1 MEPYKGLTAVA
12 VPLDDANIDTGRIFP
27 SRFLRKPRSAG
38 YHNFLFRDGRFDEA
52 GSERPGFIMNR
63 APYRPARIVVAGANF
78 ACGSSREPAV
88 YAFVDA
94 GFRCVIAPSFGE
106 IFFSNCFRNGLL
118 PVVLPAADVLEL
130 RRQLHEKPGAQ
141 LTVDLGAQHV
151 SAPDGREYRFEID
164 PARKLRLTQGLDD
177 AALALAYL
185 DEIEQFEQR
194 HFSTWP
200 WAAPRGNRAH
210 G

>member
-1 MEPYKGLTAVA
+1 MEPYQRFAAVA

-38 YHNFLFRDGRFDEA
+38 YHNFLFRDARFDEA
-52 GSERPGFIMNR
+52 GNERPEFIMNR
-63 APYRPARIVVAGANF
+63 APYRSARIVVTGSNF

-118 PVVLPAADVLEL
+118 PVVLPADEVLAL
-130 RRQLHEKPGAQ
+130 RRQLHAQSGAQ
-141 LTVDLGAQHV
+141 LTVDLEKQCVYG
-151 SAPDGREYRFEID
+151 PDGLEHQFEID
-164 PARKLRLTQGLDD
+164 TARKLRLMKGLDD
-177 AALALAYL
+177 AALAQEYL
-185 DEIEQFEQR
+185 SQIEQFER
-194 HFSTWP
+194 RYVAEWP
-200 WAAPRGNRAH
+200 WAVAQ
-210 G
+210 